1 MSKQKEALRNSYPHK
16 KYRENGQKRLIHEVI
31 HIIHHLLDGRI
42 ISPEGE
48 IRNTRFVDLF

>member
-16 KYRENGQKRLIHEVI
+16 KCRENGQKRLILEVI